1 MMLENAEVGLSS
13 AEVPVF
19 CCFFLSNAENEKSF
33 PWNFFSTQAA
43 FSPLTFIARF
53 LR

>member
-1 MMLENAEVGLSS
+1 MLENAEVGPSS

-19 CCFFLSNAENEKSF
+19 LLLFFSNAENEKSF

-43 FSPLTFIARF
+43 FCPLTCIAHFWR
-53 LR
+53 